1 MHSLTKHE
9 DIVSFW
15 NLLLARLHI
24 V

>member
-15 NLLLARLHI
+15 NLLLAPLHI